1 MTRTIYFKAKA
12 VTAILLL
19 SSFIAYSQNCEV
31 EKAALKGTYTG
42 DCKKG
47 KASGK
52 GKAVGTDTYEGE
64 FKNGVPD
71 GEGTYTW
78 SNKSSFT
85 GKYVKGLRDGKGI
98 MTIKRENAQ
107 DSLIEG
113 WWRKDVY
120 IGKNEKPW
128 QVIAKTGSVT
138 KVDVEYSPD
147 EVRRIKIII
156 TNTTGG
162 VSSLAGQIAPLK
174 VDNVVVVKGFYER
187 MTSLETHYKSTET
200 SLMEVTFPFRGKFM
214 IGRDEVEVEFF
225 ERGSYTV
232 NIAINN

>member
-1 MTRTIYFKAKA
+1 MTKTIFLKAKA
-12 VTAILLL
+12 ATVVLLL
-19 SSFIAYSQNCEV
+19 SSFFVYSQNCEV
-31 EKAALKGTYTG
+31 EKASLKGTYAG

-47 KASGK
+47 KANGK

-78 SNKSSFT
+78 SNNSIYT
-85 GKYVKGLRDGKGI
+85 GKFVKGLKEGKGI
-98 MTIKRENAQ
+98 MTMRKDGGQ
-107 DSLIEG
+107 DSVIEG
-113 WWRKDVY
+113 YWKKDTY

-128 QVIAKTGSVT
+128 QVISKTGSVT
-138 KVDVEYSPD
+138 KVEVEYSPD
-147 EVRRIKIII
+147 EVRRIKVIV

-162 VSSLAGQIAPLK
+162 VSSLAGQIPALR
-174 VDNVVVVKGFYER
+174 VDNVVVVKGFFER
-187 MTSLETHYKSTET
+187 QTTLETHFKSTET

-214 IGRDEVEVEFF
+214 VGRDEIEIEFF

-232 NIAINN
+232 NISLNN

>member
-1 MTRTIYFKAKA
+1 MTKTIILKAKA
-12 VTAILLL
+12 ATVVLLL
-19 SSFIAYSQNCEV
+19 STFFTYGQNCEV

-47 KASGK
+47 KANGK
-52 GKAVGTDTYEGE
+52 GKAVGTDTYEGD

-78 SNKSSFT
+78 SNNSIYT
-85 GKYVKGLRDGKGI
+85 GKFVKGLKEGKGI
-98 MTIKRENAQ
+98 MTMRKDSGQ
-107 DSLIEG
+107 DSVIEG
-113 WWRKDVY
+113 YWKKDSY

-128 QVIAKTGSVT
+128 QVISKTGSVT
-138 KVDVEYSPD
+138 KVEVEYAPD
-147 EVRRIKIII
+147 EVRRIKVIV

-162 VSSLAGQIAPLK
+162 VSSLAGQIPALR
-174 VDNVVVVKGFYER
+174 VDNVVVVKGFFER
-187 MTSLETHYKSTET
+187 MTTLETHFKSTET

-214 IGRDEVEVEFF
+214 VGRDEIEIEFF

-232 NIAINN
+232 NISLNN